1 MNNDEYFSMVLADNN
16 SLEHFGIPGMK
27 WGQRRYQNEDG
38 TYTEAGKER
47 RNLGRAIKDR
57 YDNYKERHKPVRKMT
72 DQELQ
77 QRLNRARNEDQYKQ
91 LMAKNDP
98 YISQIAGK
106 AAKIVVGGILKT
118 VSIPVKGLL
127 KTSGNIILDGMKTVS
142 KAGFQALAAEIK
154 LTDIDR
160 SSRKLKIMQ
169 NEEQMVGLRKKAERR
184 QFEEEQRRNK
194 ANEMIRQVKQQRK
207 ANPNQKTFFLK
218 G

>member
-77 QRLNRARNEDQYKQ
+77 QRLNRARNEDQYKR
-91 LMAKNDP
+91 LMTQNDP
-98 YISQIAGK
+98 TVSQR
-106 AAKIVVGGILKT
+106 AKVVVGGILK
-118 VSIPVKGLL
+118 VASIPVKKLL
-127 KTSGNIILDGMKTVS
+127 TTSGNIILDGMKTLS
-142 KAGFQALAAEIK
+142 KAGFDALAAQIK
-154 LTDIDR
+154 LTDVER
-160 SSRKLKIMQ
+160 SGRKLKIMK
-169 NEEQMVGLRKKAERR
+169 NEEEMAGLQKKAKHR

-194 ANEMIRQVKQQRK
+194 ANEMIRQVKKQRRT
-207 ANPNQKTFFLK
+207 NPDQKTFFLK